1 MASAP
6 ARDPRGRRPVILH
19 AAIDRFGRDG
29 YEHTKWS
36 DIAADVGVGPTA
48 LYHYFESKQHCLF
61 VIMDEALMEMRGR
74 FDALTREPDDHLATL
89 LAVLTDCFDLTTHEV
104 LRNRLLVAEQGLLAH
119 RCESPREE
127 QARLEARK
135 HTRELELAW
144 ASFLAGAMEAGAVRA
159 GDPRLTARAILG
171 IYNSI
176 FAWFRPSGSLELER
190 MAAFFTDR
198 ILAMLGASPPARER
212 LELAA

>member
-1 MASAP
+1 MTPQGS
-6 ARDPRGRRPVILH
+6 RDTGKRPVILE
-19 AAIDRFGRDG
+19 AAIDRFGRRG

-61 VIMDEALMEMRGR
+61 VIMD
-74 FDALTREPDDHLATL
+74 DALIDMGTRFQALTHEPPDHMSAL
-89 LAVLTDCFDLTTHEV
+89 LAVLADCFELSPHEV

-119 RCESPREE
+119 PCQSPREE
-127 QARLEARK
+127 DARREARM

-144 ASFLAGAMEAGAVRA
+144 AQFLSGAMEAGAITP
-159 GDPRLTARAILG
+159 GHPRLTARAILG

-176 FAWFRPSGSLELER
+176 FAWFRPSGSLELDR
-190 MAAFFTDR
+190 MAAFFTAR
-198 ILAMLGASPPARER
+198 ILAMLGASPTGPNG